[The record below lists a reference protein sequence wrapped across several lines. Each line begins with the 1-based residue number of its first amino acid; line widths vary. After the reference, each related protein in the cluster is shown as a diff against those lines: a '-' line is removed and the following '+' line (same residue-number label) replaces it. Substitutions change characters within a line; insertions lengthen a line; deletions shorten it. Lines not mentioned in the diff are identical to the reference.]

1 MIGPDFQPRQ
11 AYRALR
17 LIFYSM
23 NTGLL
28 VFFVVGIYL
37 NDMAIPDFQQ
47 EVDMLTIVSTLLLV
61 SIPVGY
67 MISARRMA
75 AINPGDP
82 FQKKFGQYQVAM
94 IIRWG
99 MIEGAALFSLVGL
112 ILLQDAKQLV
122 IFVLCIVVLSMNS
135 VSKEKLIRMAKLKP
149 EEARMLDE

>member
-1 MIGPDFQPRQ
+1 
-11 AYRALR
+11 
-17 LIFYSM
+17 
-23 NTGLL
+23 
-28 VFFVVGIYL
+28 
-37 NDMAIPDFQQ
+37 
-47 EVDMLTIVSTLLLV
+47 
-61 SIPVGY
+61 
-67 MISARRMA
+67 MA

-149 EEARMLDE
+149 EEARMLDD